1 MQAKNATNAAIF
13 EKATKAMKAAMDTA
27 SFERAMK
34 AMKAAPD
41 AASFEKA
48 AKAAIVDS
56 RQRTAEAEARA
67 AERVAR
73 AEAALRQANDRVE
86 AMAVRRPAAP
96 ACPVCFENYHASE
109 VVPRILACGHTICER
124 CLQTMLARIVADGN
138 TKAIDCPK
146 CRKEMHVPRGSATEL
161 PIVFDL
167 L

>member
-1 MQAKNATNAAIF
+1 
-13 EKATKAMKAAMDTA
+13 MDV
-27 SFERAMK
+27 
-34 AMKAAPD
+34 
-41 AASFEKA
+41 
-48 AKAAIVDS
+48 AKAAIADS
-56 RQRTAEAEARA
+56 QQRAAEAEAQA

-86 AMAVRRPAAP
+86 AMALPRPAAP
-96 ACPVCFENYHASE
+96 ACPVCFENYHASK
-109 VVPRILACGHTICER
+109 VVPRILVACGHTICER

-146 CRKEMHVPRGSATEL
+146 CRKEMHVPRGRATEL